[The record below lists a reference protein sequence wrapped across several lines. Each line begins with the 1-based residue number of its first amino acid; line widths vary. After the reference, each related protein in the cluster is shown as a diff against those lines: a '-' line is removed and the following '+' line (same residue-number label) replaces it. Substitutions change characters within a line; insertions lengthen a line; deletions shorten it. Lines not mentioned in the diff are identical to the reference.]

1 MCTLIVGRNV
11 LEPDSVILAAN
22 RDEDPARPSHPP
34 DVLIQDPRVVG
45 GRDGVAGGTWLAV
58 RGRERVVAM
67 LNRRPTGATPA
78 AQRSRGLLTL
88 DVAAAADPRAR
99 AAQAIEETAY
109 APFSLVVLA
118 PAESW
123 VLAWDGVA
131 RWQAISPGWHVLTH
145 ADLDDP
151 SEPRTARLTREL
163 SGWVPKSVAEAE
175 TVLVTRLAE
184 HDPPAVCIHEGRM
197 PTVSFSLVFLSRS
210 RIDYRHG
217 EGRPCEH
224 VAADMT
230 NLLAAEN
237 PRAVP

>member
-1 MCTLIVGRNV
+1 MCTLIVGRDV

-34 DVLIQDPRVVG
+34 GVLIREPRVVG

-58 RGRERVVAM
+58 RGRDRVVAM
-67 LNRRPTGATPA
+67 LNRRPTGAVPA
-78 AQRSRGLLTL
+78 ARRSRGLLTL
-88 DVAAAADPRAR
+88 DVAAANDPRAR
-99 AAQAIEETAY
+99 ANQAIGETSY
-109 APFSLVVLA
+109 APFTLVVLT

-123 VLAWDGVA
+123 LLAWDGVA
-131 RWQAISPGWHVLTH
+131 RWQVIGPGWHVLTH

-151 SEPRTARLTREL
+151 SEPRTARLMREL
-163 SGWVPKSVAEAE
+163 SGWTPGTVAEAG
-175 TVLVTRLAE
+175 TALVNRLAA

-210 RIDYRHG
+210 RVEYRHG

-224 VAADMT
+224 APVDVT
-230 NLLAAEN
+230 SLLVEN
-237 PRAVP
+237 PRVVP